1 MMKDVLNLLVS
12 PQTSL
17 REVIICIN
25 ANASGIAL
33 VVDDNKCLLGVITDG
48 DIRRAMLANTDLT
61 LDSETLLQSKRHPPI
76 SATIHTSYTDLVALV
91 RKTKVSHI
99 PILDD
104 VGRVVDLI
112 GLDDLLLANDAP
124 LPVQAVVMAGGYGT
138 RLQPL
143 TTSLPKPMLPV
154 GERPLMERIIRQFSQ
169 IGIRQVNI
177 TTHYLGGKIT
187 DYFGDGTRFGV
198 EMKYVPE
205 EELLGTA
212 GGLGLMPT
220 PDTPMLVINGD
231 ILTDVDFRAMFAFHK
246 EHNADLTVA
255 VRQHDMQ
262 VPYGVINSDGPYVRE
277 VIEKPMQKFF
287 VNAGIYLVE
296 PLAHRLIP
304 KGQHFDMTD
313 LIQRLLDQ
321 QRVVV
326 SFPIWEYWRD
336 IGQHSDYKQAQD
348 DVKNGKLNA

>member
-1 MMKDVLNLLVS
+1 
-12 PQTSL
+12 
-17 REVIICIN
+17 
-25 ANASGIAL
+25 
-33 VVDDNKCLLGVITDG
+33 VVDDDKRLLGVITDG
-48 DIRRAMLANTDLT
+48 DIRRTMLANMELT
-61 LDSETLLQSKRHPPI
+61 LSSAALLQGKRNHPI
-76 SATIHTSYTDLVALV
+76 SATIHASHKDLVALV

-104 VGRVVDLI
+104 AGCVVDLV
-112 GLDDLLLANDAP
+112 GLDDLLLTNGDP

-169 IGIRQVNI
+169 MGIRQVNI
-177 TTHYLGGKIT
+177 TTHYLGEKIT
-187 DYFGDGTRFGV
+187 EYFGDGTRFGV

-287 VNAGIYLVE
+287 INAGIYLVE

-304 KGQHFDMTD
+304 KGQRFDMTD
-313 LIQRLLDQ
+313 LIQRLLEQ

-336 IGQHSDYKQAQD
+336 IGQHSDYEQAQD
-348 DVKNGKLNA
+348 DVKNGKLNV